1 MSLLALRPAEIYR
14 LSDYSAD
21 WRMILLAATAFA
33 VGTGGACGRSQS
45 GAAEYRGE
53 R

>member
-21 WRMILLAATAFA
+21 WRIIFLAAMAFI
-33 VGTGGACGRSQS
+33 VGTGGACGRGQS
-45 GAAEYRGE
+45 RTAEDRGE

>member
-21 WRMILLAATAFA
+21 WRIILLAAMAFV
-33 VGTGGACGRSQS
+33 VGTGGACGRGQIS
-45 GAAEYRGE
+45 AAEDRGE